1 MFKAGAKSVHD
12 FSSDPYEI
20 LGIARDAIQREVKQ
34 AYRRLAMKSYGDL
47 IRKNSKAS

>member
-1 MFKAGAKSVHD
+1 MQD
-12 FSSDPYEI
+12 FSSGPYGV
-20 LGIARDAIQREVKQ
+20 LGIARDATQREVKQ